1 MKVPEL
7 KNDPMVIYWLQRAKA
22 KQNTQESYL
31 VGLQFY
37 TEFTS
42 MTPKELIEEAENEID
57 THVRARKQ
65 KINQYMS
72 DFRLWLEAKG
82 KPEYI
87 EMIEKKGWLES
98 KSWLNFEEWFKS
110 KCLAPFTIE
119 SRVRSAKSFYKYS
132 GIVYQELERR
142 NCNPIPLE
150 SNKGIPDKNEIREI
164 LKVCDP
170 LEKAIVLVGASS
182 GLASN
187 EIINLKIKNFKNSY
201 CEEDRIT
208 TLKLCRQKTNFYF
221 VTFLSPE
228 ASEAVWDYLKYR
240 NRTSRAIDPK
250 TRHLRELKRK
260 ESSDEGYL
268 FISKYINNEYL
279 KTHDEELRKLSND
292 AVQNIYRTLCED
304 TGLSAKVGNWNNV
317 RSHKLRKWF
326 SNKLREAKCDP
337 DFREYMMGHKI
348 EGSKASYFVDDEK
361 ELKEA
366 YKNCIPYLTIQK
378 ELDISESEDFKRIK
392 AEHETL
398 LIEAEKH
405 RVERS
410 ELQELRAE
418 LEAEKT
424 GKEAHD
430 AELIERALKLF
441 EANQQ
446 KKIEFVREPLTDE
459 QIDELNKPENQMFDV
474 PMDSGLHD
482 LEISPEDLPED
493 DIDVVK
499 RSLKPEKKG

>member
-7 KNDPMVIYWLQRAKA
+7 KNDPMVIDWLQRAKA

-37 TEFTS
+37 TEFTG
-42 MTPKELIEEAENEID
+42 MTPIELIEEAEDEID
-57 THVRARKQ
+57 AHVRARKQ

-72 DFRLWLEAKG
+72 DFRFWLEAKG
-82 KPEYI
+82 KPEYK

-98 KSWLNFEEWFKS
+98 KSWLNLEEWFKS

-150 SNKGIPDKNEIREI
+150 SNKGIPDKDEIREI

-170 LEKAIVLVGASS
+170 LEKAIVLVSASS

-201 CEEDRIT
+201 CEKDRIT
-208 TLKLCRQKTNFYF
+208 TLKLCRQKTNYDF

-240 NRTSRAIDPK
+240 NRTSRAVDPK
-250 TRHLRELKRK
+250 TRNLRELKRK

-279 KTHDEELRKLSND
+279 KTQDEELRKLSND

-304 TGLSAKVGNWNNV
+304 TGLSAKVGNC
-317 RSHKLRKWF
+317 ST
-326 SNKLREAKCDP
+326 S
-337 DFREYMMGHKI
+337 
-348 EGSKASYFVDDEK
+348 
-361 ELKEA
+361 
-366 YKNCIPYLTIQK
+366 
-378 ELDISESEDFKRIK
+378 
-392 AEHETL
+392 
-398 LIEAEKH
+398 LI
-405 RVERS
+405 
-410 ELQELRAE
+410 
-418 LEAEKT
+418 
-424 GKEAHD
+424 G
-430 AELIERALKLF
+430 
-441 EANQQ
+441 
-446 KKIEFVREPLTDE
+446 
-459 QIDELNKPENQMFDV
+459 
-474 PMDSGLHD
+474 
-482 LEISPEDLPED
+482 
-493 DIDVVK
+493 
-499 RSLKPEKKG
+499 